1 MTGNADHANA
11 VDYKWCKVI
20 SVYGDGRTNNT
31 DGSGPIV
38 LNDEIPTGAI
48 LSEIRPKFAK
58 SLVNDVKSQII
69 EQIFSYKTFGLRYD
83 FQNRQWRLV
92 TENNLDVIGDFSTGK
107 TGDVTNQQLDSS
119 WLLLFQTDGEK
130 YTIEYRGLR
139 YVFES
144 GQEIRFF
151 YDSINKIYDNRT
163 GQIVKDKISVLSS
176 S

>member
-1 MTGNADHANA
+1 M
-11 VDYKWCKVI
+11 
-20 SVYGDGRTNNT
+20 
-31 DGSGPIV
+31 

-119 WLLLFQTDGEK
+119 WLLLFETDGEK

-163 GQIVKDKISVLSS
+163 GQIVKDKISVLSINKKPDS
-176 S
+176 TSL